1 MYKRLPMPLQAALH
15 CGSHH
20 TTSNIWRC
28 WISMTC
34 YKLWANGIDFTA
46 CWGFAR
52 ITRFWSVANG
62 ETQVGLRWDYRKCL
76 MMNNRRSEER
86 TNRKWNYCMSHADGI
101 GARPN
106 GSSTEFCDPTN
117 CMSINLLNLFINWI
131 RERVKENKT
140 GEADETTEDT
150 KKREKKT
157 RNMICVMA
165 AEWRSGCEYYKY
177 WFRSIA
183 GICPTNIGYG
193 SNSISYPNEKAAR
206 MGKKTV
212 HASSLA
218 FGLEVRTDIVPNSIT
233 HSVSTSEMHEMYIC
247 RSHS

>member
-150 KKREKKT
+150 KKREKKKHEIWFVWW
-157 RNMICVMA
+157 RQNGA
-165 AEWRSGCEYYKY
+165 AD
-177 WFRSIA
+177 A
-183 GICPTNIGYG
+183 NTTNIDSALSQAYARRILVSYG
-193 SNSISYPNEKAAR
+193 SNSISYPNEKADR
-206 MGKKTV
+206 MGKNCACIISCVWT
-212 HASSLA
+212 
-218 FGLEVRTDIVPNSIT
+218 
-233 HSVSTSEMHEMYIC
+233 
-247 RSHS
+247 RSPDGHRP